1 MSEVE
6 KSGVFVLTF
15 TQDTSLDADQG
26 YDASIPVVSTK
37 ELDVCMYRGSC
48 HLTTNQIA
56 EP

>member
-15 TQDTSLDADQG
+15 TQDTSLNADQG

-37 ELDVCMYRGSC
+37 ELDVCKYRGSC